1 MFDAAHTSVQGY
13 AIVES
18 DRFAGGRGA
27 YKKGHNMNIDTIV
40 NEQFHGKTFRELSD
54 APLSALRGIGEQQA
68 AALADTLGVK
78 TIGDLANLEV
88 IRYAIAIKAL
98 SGCEG
103 LSNKEK
109 AEETLLDDA
118 VEMTFPAS
126 DPISVDAGITRI
138 EVAPDMVDAGHDHQ
152 HAQSIEEKSK
162 IRECPVEEKR

>member
-1 MFDAAHTSVQGY
+1 
-13 AIVES
+13 
-18 DRFAGGRGA
+18 
-27 YKKGHNMNIDTIV
+27 MNIDTIV
-40 NEQFHGKTFRELSD
+40 NEQFHGKTFRELAD
-54 APLSALRGIGEQQA
+54 APLSALRGIDQQQA
-68 AALADTLGVK
+68 AALSAALGAK
-78 TIGDLANLEV
+78 TIGELAHLDV
-88 IRYAIAIKAL
+88 IRHVIAIAAL

-103 LSNKEK
+103 LSTKEK

-162 IRECPVEEKR
+162 IRDCPVGDKR